1 MDIVPVFNQVRIYLS
16 MFLLETRAF
25 STGPVENACIKL
37 LKPLN
42 LEVIVL
48 QCEFLTTY
56 TKVSLD
62 F

>member
-1 MDIVPVFNQVRIYLS
+1 MEMTNI
-16 MFLLETRAF
+16 ETRAF

>member
-1 MDIVPVFNQVRIYLS
+1 MSTSQLS
-16 MFLLETRAF
+16 IKKDELETRAF

-48 QCEFLTTY
+48 QCEFLTSY
-56 TKVSLD
+56 PKVSLD